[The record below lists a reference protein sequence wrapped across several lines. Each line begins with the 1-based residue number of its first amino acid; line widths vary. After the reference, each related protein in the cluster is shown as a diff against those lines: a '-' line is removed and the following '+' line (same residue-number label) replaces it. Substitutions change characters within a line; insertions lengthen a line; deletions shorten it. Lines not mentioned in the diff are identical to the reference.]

1 MFSSKGIKPVDE
13 AMGTGL
19 QRTLKPGWLLFVT
32 DIRCGG
38 QSVGMASPS
47 VGFDAV
53 KMILLFWGSRLAF
66 CIIPLVCMAAEFSG
80 LALLI

>member
-1 MFSSKGIKPVDE
+1 
-13 AMGTGL
+13 MGTVL
-19 QRTLKPGWLLFVT
+19 QGTVKPGWLPFVT

-38 QSVGMASPS
+38 QCVGMASPS

-53 KMILLFWGSRLAF
+53 KVILLFLGSGLAC
-66 CIIPLVCMAAEFSG
+66 CILSLVCVAAEFSG